1 MYSLFSKYK
10 STIASIIGALVVF
23 GQAKGYVDNDQ
34 AMAIITISGAIFGSI
49 NVTNHIKSK

>member
-1 MYSLFSKYK
+1 MELLSKYK
-10 STIASIIGALVVF
+10 STIASVIGALVVY

-34 AMAIITISGAIFGSI
+34 AMAIITISGAIIGSI